1 MNTAENI
8 VREFWLLMAT
18 NDFASVKQVLAEK
31 FVLEWPQTNELIRG
45 PENFARMNSEY
56 PAQGSWNFNIK
67 QLVAS
72 STDVVTHVAVTDGT
86 QAVEAISFF
95 QVAGD
100 KVIRLVEYW
109 PESYAPPTNRS
120 HLTEPL
126 HTFAASA
133 VQPPGQTDKLLR
145 ALQARPER
153 SGYLKL

>member
-8 VREFWLLMAT
+8 VREFWRLMAT
-18 NDFASVKQVLAEK
+18 NDFASVKQVLAEN

-56 PAQGSWNFNIK
+56 PAQGAWNFNIK

-86 QAVEAISFF
+86 QAAEAISFF
-95 QVAGD
+95 QVGGG

-109 PESYAPPTNRS
+109 PESYAAPTNRA

-126 HTFAASA
+126 HTAVAASA
-133 VQPPGQTDKLLR
+133 
-145 ALQARPER
+145 A
-153 SGYLKL
+153 